1 MLPSSLRNLRSPRAS
16 LFTPF
21 IRTKTSNAK
30 PPGGSGGNK
39 APEINFDP
47 RKGDS
52 VLHEKA
58 KRAAEIHAELNA
70 LLEQQAKRRAEEA
83 NRGFGAGFL
92 DFVKKSKSQL
102 INIMAAFTCVL
113 LAYQIVNIR
122 KGARKLLDQ
131 AEENNI
137 SLEEYRK
144 ILRVLSSQEFL
155 EKVAKAYEME
165 RARNKMPDA
174 NGELGGLFGKF
185 SNTSS
190 ATNGNV
196 SSEEMKVISDVLSSE
211 LSKVIGDRALTSAEI
226 EEKKLK
232 QLQKEMGLVQA
243 EKKKRESSRNHD
255 RSDADSF
262 PSLQK
267 EFGMED
273 ILKDDDSS
281 SENSNRVVRRKGFI

>member
-1 MLPSSLRNLRSPRAS
+1 MLSTSLRNLRSPRAN

-30 PPGGSGGNK
+30 PPGGGGNK

-52 VLHEKA
+52 ILHEKA

-137 SLEEYRK
+137 SMEEYRK
-144 ILRVLSSQEFL
+144 ILRVLSSQEFV

-165 RARNKMPDA
+165 RARNNIPDTKGA
-174 NGELGGLFGKF
+174 SGGFFGKF

-232 QLQKEMGLVQA
+232 LLQKEMGLVQA
-243 EKKKRESSRNHD
+243 EKKKRESSGNY
-255 RSDADSF
+255 RSDTDSF
-262 PSLQK
+262 QSLQK

-273 ILKDDDSS
+273 ILKDNDSS

>member
-1 MLPSSLRNLRSPRAS
+1 MLSSSLRNLRSPRVS
-16 LFTPF
+16 LFTPS

-30 PPGGSGGNK
+30 PPGGGNK

-52 VLHEKA
+52 ILHEKA

-102 INIMAAFTCVL
+102 INIMATFTCVL

-131 AEENNI
+131 AEENNV
-137 SLEEYRK
+137 SMEEYRK
-144 ILRVLSSQEFL
+144 ILRVLSSQEFV

-165 RARNKMPDA
+165 RVRYNIPDT
-174 NGELGGLFGKF
+174 NGKLGGLLGKF
-185 SNTSS
+185 SNKAS
-190 ATNGNV
+190 AANENV
-196 SSEEMKVISDVLSSE
+196 SSDEMKVISDVLSSE

-243 EKKKRESSRNHD
+243 EKKKRESSGNY
-255 RSDADSF
+255 RSDTDNF
-262 PSLQK
+262 QTLQK

-273 ILKDDDSS
+273 ILKDGDSS
-281 SENSNRVVRRKGFI
+281 SDNSNRVVRRKGFI